1 MKQPSLRHGMAAL
14 ALLCLAGGPV
24 RAAERTDLSAQE
36 LETAPQRIKG
46 SAMFNKAS
54 SRKSDPRMYV
64 VSSSKYKGDK
74 GATGPEEVVEVLYY
88 KYEGGVT
95 LRAAL
100 DGRTGDLLEL
110 EELKAYPTP
119 LADEEIQEAIRLAKE
134 KSNAVRQVVSSAPEG
149 SLGVYA
155 MPTVIS
161 LPSDLRYGHR
171 IVLVTVYPKAGSQPS
186 AMVEVDLTQ
195 KTVKPFSAK
204 VRVEP

>member
-1 MKQPSLRHGMAAL
+1 MKQPSLRHWLAAL

-36 LETAPQRIKG
+36 LDAAQQRIKG
-46 SAMFNKAS
+46 SASFTRAAARNG
-54 SRKSDPRMYV
+54 DPRMYV
-64 VSSSKYKGDK
+64 VSASKYKGDK
-74 GATGPEEVVEVLYY
+74 GAGGPEELVEVLYY

-119 LADEEIQEAIRLAKE
+119 LADEETQEAIRLAKE
-134 KSNAVRQVVSSAPEG
+134 KSNAVRQVVANAPAG

-171 IVLVTVYPKAGSQPS
+171 IVLVTFYPKAGSKPT

-195 KTVKPFSAK
+195 KTVKPF
-204 VRVEP
+204 PG